1 MKTGDIA
8 KYPPTGKVGKVLDVK
23 EEDGDV
29 WVKLDVTGLYYR
41 QAVLVPADASEYK
54 VSSFKERESKP
65 LTSRESVD
73 DLKKMEREVDISE
86 LMPSGGG

>member
-1 MKTGDIA
+1 MEKGDVV
-8 KYPPTGKVGKVLDVK
+8 KYPPTGKVGKILDVK

-41 QAVLVPADASEYK
+41 RGLLVPASASEYK
-54 VSSFKERESKP
+54 TTSFKERESKP
-65 LTSRESVD
+65 LASRESVD

-86 LMPSGGG
+86 MMPSGGG